1 MSLESL
7 HSGGSP
13 FGRFFRSLR
22 TTRQFSTASCQP
34 CGSPFLYWSVI
45 RFATTDFL
53 VVVRFIFGSLASCA
67 PLRFLCGGAFFC
79 SWVLRSLVR
88 IGEREE
94 RERGRGVS
102 AFLARWLV
110 LLFLGS
116 GVGFGA
122 FFPSTLPLLFF
133 PFLPVG
139 LRPWL
144 RCSLHGLMWGF
155 RVPRLLGCWS
165 RQVVLSPFLAFCFFP
180 FVTSNYT
187 IVLWYF
193 TSFF

>member
-1 MSLESL
+1 MSLKSL
-7 HSGGSP
+7 PLSGSP
-13 FGRFFRSLR
+13 YGRFLRSLR
-22 TTRQFSTASCQP
+22 TREDFSISTAFRCLS
-34 CGSPFLYWSVI
+34 Y
-45 RFATTDFL
+45 
-53 VVVRFIFGSLASCA
+53 
-67 PLRFLCGGAFFC
+67 
-79 SWVLRSLVR
+79 SWVLRSLVEL
-88 IGEREE
+88 GEREG

-102 AFLARWLV
+102 AFLAGWLV

-155 RVPRLLGCWS
+155 RVLRLLGCWS
-165 RQVVLSPFLAFCFFP
+165 RQVVLSPFLAVCFFP
-180 FVTSNYT
+180 FIIYYNSMYPR
-187 IVLWYF
+187 YY
-193 TSFF
+193 